1 VDKDKLIA
9 HLQGELEK
17 EIGIRTIDAA
27 ELAWKTNRPQITDF
41 YDPYEQKVARSVLSA
56 FVEVNV
62 LTFGGY
68 RQAERARLVIYPQF
82 FLTETIEPPV
92 RILQARGNFNFVKVS
107 HRDFLGS
114 LMGLGI
120 KREKIGD
127 ILCQDDGCQVV
138 VASEITDYL
147 LQHWNQVHQVSLSVS
162 EIDPE
167 QIAIAPERVKELKTT
182 VASMRLDAIAASG
195 FGTSRTKMVRE
206 IKNERVKVNWKT
218 ISNPSYEINQG
229 DVISIRGRGR
239 VVVEQITGNTKKG
252 RIGLILKRMV

>member
-1 VDKDKLIA
+1 MDKDKLIA

-107 HRDFLGS
+107 HRDFLD
-114 LMGLGI
+114 
-120 KREKIGD
+120 R
-127 ILCQDDGCQVV
+127 
-138 VASEITDYL
+138 
-147 LQHWNQVHQVSLSVS
+147 
-162 EIDPE
+162 
-167 QIAIAPERVKELKTT
+167 
-182 VASMRLDAIAASG
+182 
-195 FGTSRTKMVRE
+195 
-206 IKNERVKVNWKT
+206 
-218 ISNPSYEINQG
+218 
-229 DVISIRGRGR
+229 
-239 VVVEQITGNTKKG
+239 
-252 RIGLILKRMV
+252 